1 MNILNSNEA
10 FSALMAGKNI
20 MCRAVGELME
30 FDDLDQFPATVFAMQ
45 NYEFCIKIDEISING
60 YTFLKPYSLE
70 ELSEGQDVFLL
81 GNTGSIVKGQ
91 FIPEYE
97 ELVLAVKN
105 GSVQRDFESA
115 QNQAKAMQSLLGINN
130 DLVLKVVNFQEFMKP
145 EAKPKKTTRKKTES
159 TSEIAQD
166 VVKEPTTESRKG
178 FTIQEVSEIETDPT
192 LIINKFAAQIANCT
206 TTEAVLLLRTVFFAN
221 GHLEREHT
229 QHLCKLT
236 EDKLIELDPEQ
247 YAPKL
252 TSLDHQI
259 YIDGINSCESEKEIE
274 IILRDLD
281 TQGFS
286 AEQMLEITMAKESKL
301 SELSQPITIVSQEK
315 LTTTEYSLIADDNSP
330 ALHPYQSVLDELIER
345 LKIVKTPKE
354 ANALYKY
361 TMNWTEEERKPVMDA
376 IHKRLAEFNP
386 PEKSQSSL
394 MVRIQEA
401 KTLIELTKLEDEISE
416 CDPQIQERLMSY
428 VSQRRSDLMMKTD
441 IPWEAKN

>member
-1 MNILNSNEA
+1 MNILNGNEA
-10 FSALMAGKNI
+10 FAALIAGKNI

-145 EAKPKKTTRKKTES
+145 EAKPKKTTRKKAES

-166 VVKEPTTESRKG
+166 VVKEPTTESSKG
-178 FTIQEVSEIETDPT
+178 FTIQEVSEIETNPT
-192 LIINKFAAQIANCT
+192 LIIDKFAAQIANCT
-206 TTEAVLLLRTVFFAN
+206 TTEAVLLLRPVFFAN

-274 IILRDLD
+274 IILRDVNA
-281 TQGFS
+281 QGFS
-286 AEQMLEITMAKESKL
+286 EVQLDEINIAKQFKLTEFTLSLKEPALTLKESAQYEIL
-301 SELSQPITIVSQEK
+301 LNDLVNRAQE
-315 LTTTEYSLIADDNSP
+315 A
-330 ALHPYQSVLDELIER
+330 
-345 LKIVKTPKE
+345 KTSTE
-354 ANALYKY
+354 ANALIVY
-361 TMNWTEEERKPVMDA
+361 TKSWTKEQRKPLMNA
-376 IHKRLAEFNP
+376 INKRLSELGATAPP
-386 PEKSQSSL
+386 PEQPPSL
-394 MVRIQEA
+394 VV
-401 KTLIELTKLEDEISE
+401 
-416 CDPQIQERLMSY
+416 QIQNAPDLTALDILEIDVATRHPDIQPKLMGLVRKRRFELENS
-428 VSQRRSDLMMKTD
+428 VSKVVENE
-441 IPWEAKN
+441 I

>member
-1 MNILNSNEA
+1 MNILDGNEA
-10 FSALMAGKNI
+10 FAALIAGKNI

-45 NYEFCIKIDEISING
+45 NYEFCIKIDEITING

-81 GNTGSIVKGQ
+81 GNTGSIVKGK

-145 EAKPKKTTRKKTES
+145 EAKPKKTTRKKAES
-159 TSEIAQD
+159 SSEVAQD

-192 LIINKFAAQIANCT
+192 LIIDKFAAQIANCT
-206 TTEAVLLLRTVFFAN
+206 TTEAVLSLRPVFFAN

-236 EDKLIELDPEQ
+236 ENKLIELDPKQ
-247 YAPKL
+247 YAPKP
-252 TSLDHQI
+252 SYIDHQI
-259 YIDGINSCESEKEIE
+259 YIDGINACVSEEEIKTT
-274 IILRDLD
+274 LYDVND
-281 TQGFS
+281 QGFS
-286 AEQMLEITMAKESKL
+286 EEQLSEINLAKCSKL
-301 SELSQPITIVSQEK
+301 AEFQATALKNIQDNQYDNLLKELLERAKKSK
-315 LTTTEYSLIADDNSP
+315 SP
-330 ALHPYQSVLDELIER
+330 A
-345 LKIVKTPKE
+345 E

-361 TMNWTEEERKPVMDA
+361 TVNWTEEQCKPLMDA
-376 IHKRLAEFNP
+376 INKRLSELGATAPLPEQP
-386 PEKSQSSL
+386 PSL
-394 MVRIQEA
+394 VV
-401 KTLIELTKLEDEISE
+401 
-416 CDPQIQERLMSY
+416 QIQNAPDLTALDILEIDVATRHPDIQPKLMGLVRKRRLELENS
-428 VSQRRSDLMMKTD
+428 VSNVV
-441 IPWEAKN
+441 A